1 MAVVVYTLKIL
12 QSLLRKFYEDTFIKM
27 IEIFI
32 QERIKANKK
41 MGIRL
46 VSGISY
52 NSMRC

>member
-32 QERIKANKK
+32 QERIKANEI
-41 MGIRL
+41 GIRL
-46 VSGISY
+46 VSGISN